1 MKETHMTLVQLQ
13 VLVAL
18 VEAGSFTAA
27 AERLGMTQ
35 SAVSHALAGLE
46 AALGVPLVDRQRR
59 GLALTAIG
67 KTVVAHARVI
77 LSETE
82 HIRQNCA
89 AIRGFAE
96 GKMRIGSLASV
107 SARLLPQ
114 ILRGFRQHYPRIE
127 LVVFE
132 GSDQEVWE
140 WIRTRAVDIGFVTMP
155 NDGIEM
161 MPLIRDEMCVVVAD
175 QHPRARHQHIRLA
188 QLGDEPFILSR
199 SGCGPLIRAIFR
211 DACVA
216 FQAQFEIGDV
226 STILAMVR
234 EGLGISIVPRMSL
247 PNDVQGIAAL
257 HLEPPAYR
265 QLALGVLS
273 LASASPA
280 VAAFMQQAQRTV
292 ETESKFKLAL
302 TSE

>member
-1 MKETHMTLVQLQ
+1 MTFVQLQ
-13 VLVAL
+13 VLVAV
-18 VEAGSFTAA
+18 VETSSFTAA

-46 AALGVPLVDRQRR
+46 AALGVPLVDRQWR
-59 GLALTAIG
+59 GVALTAIG
-67 KTVVAHARVI
+67 ETVVSHARAI

-82 HIRQNCA
+82 HIRQSCA
-89 AIRGFAE
+89 AIRGLAE
-96 GKMRIGSLASV
+96 GKVRIGSLASV

-114 ILRGFRQHYPRIE
+114 ILRGFRQNYPQIE

-132 GSDQEVWE
+132 GTDQEVWE

-155 NDGIEM
+155 NDGVETV
-161 MPLIRDEMCVVVAD
+161 PLLQDEMCVVVAD
-175 QHPRARHQHIRLA
+175 QQPLARHQRIPVA
-188 QLGDEPFILSR
+188 QLGEEPFILSR

-211 DACVA
+211 DARVA

-247 PNDVQGIAAL
+247 PNELQGIAVL

-273 LASASPA
+273 LASVSPA

-292 ETESKFKLAL
+292 EGEAKIKPTL
-302 TSE
+302 T

>member
-35 SAVSHALAGLE
+35 SAASHALAGLE

-67 KTVVAHARVI
+67 ETVVAHARVI
-77 LSETE
+77 FSETE
-82 HIRQNCA
+82 HIRQSCA

-96 GKMRIGSLASV
+96 GKVRIGSLASV

-132 GSDQEVWE
+132 GTDQEVRE
-140 WIRTRAVDIGFVTMP
+140 WICTRAVDLGFVTTP
-155 NDGIEM
+155 NGGIEIV
-161 MPLIRDEMCVVVAD
+161 PLIQDEMCVVVAD
-175 QHPRARHQHIRLA
+175 QHPLARHQHIRLA

-199 SGCGPLIRAIFR
+199 
-211 DACVA
+211 
-216 FQAQFEIGDV
+216 
-226 STILAMVR
+226 
-234 EGLGISIVPRMSL
+234 
-247 PNDVQGIAAL
+247 
-257 HLEPPAYR
+257 
-265 QLALGVLS
+265 
-273 LASASPA
+273 
-280 VAAFMQQAQRTV
+280 
-292 ETESKFKLAL
+292 
-302 TSE
+302 